1 MLEPI
6 VQDYLDA
13 STKLDCEA
21 FCKQVGA
28 PVLVVRRAP
37 QEQTFQL
44 AATQMHESQKKSNNR
59 RPKIGHQLPVLELRG
74 GRGSS
79 GEIGVGRAEENGIM
93 IPDETVSARHA
104 RFFFVRTSG
113 IMLLEDLES
122 TNGTTING
130 KAVLPGRA
138 FELADGD
145 ELTFGDTRFV
155 FFYPQGFYTALHEM
169 IDSTQD

>member
-13 STKLDCEA
+13 SIKLDCEA
-21 FCKQVGA
+21 FCRQVGA

-44 AATQMHESQKKSNNR
+44 AATQMFEGLKKGVK
-59 RPKIGHQLPVLELRG
+59 RPTLGHKLPVLELRG
-74 GRGSS
+74 GQGSS

-104 RFFFVRTSG
+104 RFFRVRTSG
-113 IMLLEDLES
+113 VMLLEDLES

-130 KAVLPGRA
+130 KPVLPGRA
-138 FELADGD
+138 FELHDGD

-155 FFYPQGFYTALHEM
+155 FFYPRGFYDALQEM
-169 IDSTQD
+169 LEPAES

>member
-1 MLEPI
+1 VLEPV

-13 STKLDCEA
+13 SIKLDCEA
-21 FCKQVGA
+21 FCEQVGA
-28 PVLVVRRAP
+28 PVLIVRRSP

-44 AATQMHESQKKSNNR
+44 AATQMHDSQKKGHNK
-59 RPKIGHQLPVLELRG
+59 RPKIGHQLPVLELRC

-79 GEIGVGRAEENGIM
+79 GEVSIGRAEENGIM

-104 RFFFVRTSG
+104 RFFRVRTSG
-113 IMLLEDLES
+113 VMLLEDLES

-138 FELADGD
+138 FELNDGD

-155 FFYPQGFYTALHEM
+155 FFYPRGFYSALQEM
-169 IDSTQD
+169 MGAQED